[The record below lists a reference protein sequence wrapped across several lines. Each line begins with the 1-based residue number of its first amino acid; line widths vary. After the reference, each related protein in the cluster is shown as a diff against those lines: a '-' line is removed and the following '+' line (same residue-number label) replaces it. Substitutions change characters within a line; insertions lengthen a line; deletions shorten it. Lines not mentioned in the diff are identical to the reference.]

1 MQESQKQQETRLQ
14 AWKQDLEEKISA
26 QIQDVR
32 LEQESRFKQLE
43 QPLKK
48 MQIVILTLV
57 VMLPITIVSTI
68 SLWLDKSPESQA
80 QIQTN
85 YLHWQERTTQSP
97 SHQEQTTPKPP

>member
-1 MQESQKQQETRLQ
+1 MQQQNNTIRQDLQESQKQQETRLQ

-48 MQIVILTLV
+48 NTKWHTYLSDYAPHYHRFHHLTLARQESRI
-57 VMLPITIVSTI
+57 PST
-68 SLWLDKSPESQA
+68 D
-80 QIQTN
+80 TN
-85 YLHWQERTTQSP
+85 
-97 SHQEQTTPKPP
+97 

>member
-1 MQESQKQQETRLQ
+1 MQQQNNTIRQDLQESQKQQETRLQ

-48 MQIVILTLV
+48 KYKVAY
-57 VMLPITIVSTI
+57 LP
-68 SLWLDKSPESQA
+68 
-80 QIQTN
+80 
-85 YLHWQERTTQSP
+85 
-97 SHQEQTTPKPP
+97 